1 MKMKTN
7 ELKSADLRIG
17 NFVKS
22 TFDGLICEILDIY
35 AYQGAD
41 VYCSNKYGQ
50 DLFDVKYGIE
60 PILLTEEFFLK
71 NGFEKD
77 PIITQYYKE
86 IDEFLISY
94 IDGVNGRFLSIQS
107 KKSQFYKYGIKYIHE
122 LQNAY
127 YCLTGQELEIE
138 L

>member
-1 MKMKTN
+1 MKTN
-7 ELKSADLRIG
+7 DLRIG

-35 AYQGAD
+35 THQGCD

-50 DLFDVKYGIE
+50 DLYSVEYDIE

-71 NGFEKD
+71 NDFKKD
-77 PIITQYYKE
+77 PMITQYHRE

-94 IDGVNGRFLSIQS
+94 IDGVNGCLLSIQG
-107 KKSQFYKYGIKYIHE
+107 KKSQFYKYDIKYIHE

-127 YCLTGQELEIE
+127 FLLTNQDMEIE